1 MQIKN
6 LFERDIFRPI
16 NGVVKAD
23 QLDNSSV
30 WQELDEFVITRELD
44 QHFRK
49 FINWNLEAVDQGK
62 NPDANGKMGIWIS
75 GFFGSGKSHFLKV
88 ISYLLSNRT
97 HTHDGQSR
105 QAVEFFESKVKDAML
120 FGDIKRAVAADT
132 DVILFNIDSK
142 ADHGSGKGRDLILRV
157 FLRVL
162 NELQGYSGDHPHIAH
177 MERYL
182 EQKGKLKAF
191 QDAYE
196 KQTGLNWNAE
206 RDAYQFNRDEVVKAF
221 SEALGQSEAAA
232 EKWIDGAED
241 NFSMSVENFCK
252 WVKEYLDSKGPQ
264 HRIVFLADEVGQFI
278 GSDSHLMLNLQTI
291 TEELGTICG
300 RRAWVVVTSQEDMDT
315 VLGDMSKTKKQDFS
329 KIQGRFHP
337 PLSLSSA
344 NVDEVIQSRLLA
356 KLPDARDEVARYFSE
371 KNRSD
376 ILKSQLTFKNCG
388 MTFRQFKD
396 GEDFVKNYPFAP
408 YQFQLIQRIFE
419 SIRKAGATGMHLAR
433 GERSMLDA
441 FQSAAKTASIKE
453 VGVLVPLYDFYP
465 SIESFLDTTVKKTID
480 QAETNP
486 SLEPFDIQ
494 LLQVLFLIRYVDEM
508 KGNVDNLVTLCLDQI
523 DGDRLALRH
532 RIEESLGRLEKE
544 TLISR
549 SGDNYFFLTNEERDI
564 NKEIKQVDL
573 SSSEEAKLQGEI
585 IFEDVLKGQR
595 KHKFGGNSMLF
606 DFNRRCD
613 GFPIGNQ
620 KDGALLVSV
629 ITPLADDYDVFDKGK
644 AILESFT
651 EGGYVLIRLGNDESL
666 GRELRTYLQTEK
678 YLSRKNDGT
687 LTESTKRILRDSAE
701 DNRQRR
707 ERLTTLLGE
716 MLAAAEYFVAGQPLK
731 LKAST
736 PMAALDEAMEYL
748 IQNTFSKMSF
758 LKRITTEANKEIQ
771 AVLRSNDIAKEQLLF
786 QTGENNPDALEDLRS
801 YLQLCSTKSQQVV
814 LHDMLEKRY
823 SLRPYG
829 WPDEEVLLLL
839 ARLVVLSEITLMM
852 DSTLL
857 PIDKVYEAITTPAK
871 RRKIVIRK
879 RETSDPKAIQNARSL
894 GKDLFA
900 EMGPDGED
908 GLMSFLQGKLRSW
921 QLALQGYKQLADTG
935 SYPGKDEI
943 TQGLTLISRLQA
955 DKESRKFIERFNT
968 LKNDLLDLV
977 DHYHDLEHFYDHQ
990 KATWEKLRKAH
1001 TAFQLN
1007 RLELEKD
1014 DQAGTALKRMQEIL
1028 TAASPYGL
1036 IKEAD
1041 ALINTV
1047 DGVNAALLS
1056 GRRTQALS
1064 KIDAHIATLNK
1075 DIAAAQGNASL
1086 RAACLKPLETLKEQ
1100 VQKQESLAHITQAE
1114 TEALKELDAAIGR
1127 IEKSVQ
1133 YAVGGGQEGI
1143 GSEQDEVTKHG
1154 GTNVVKEDDVKPAI
1168 KPRRVIKPVDLV
1180 GSNYLETPEA
1190 ANEFVDKLRD
1200 QLLQAIK
1207 NGERIEIR

>member
-1 MQIKN
+1 MLIKN

-23 QLDNSSV
+23 QLDDSSV

-49 FINWNLEAVDQGK
+49 FITWYLEAVDQGK
-62 NPDANGKMGIWIS
+62 NPDTTGKMGIWIS

-88 ISYLLSNRT
+88 LSYLLRNRT
-97 HTHDGQSR
+97 HTHNGESK
-105 QAVEFFESKVKDAML
+105 QAVDFFESKVKDAML
-120 FGDIKRAVAADT
+120 FGDIKRAVLANT

-142 ADHGSGKGRDLILRV
+142 ADHGSTTGRDLILRV
-157 FLRVL
+157 FLKVL

-177 MERYL
+177 MERHL
-182 EQKGKLKAF
+182 ESKGKLDAF
-191 QDAYE
+191 HTAYE
-196 KQTGLNWNAE
+196 KHTGHVWVTE
-206 RDAYQFNRDEVVKAF
+206 RDAYQFNRDEVVKAL
-221 SEALGQSEAAA
+221 SETLGQSQAAA

-241 NFSMSVENFCK
+241 NFALSVENFCK
-252 WVKEYLDSKGPQ
+252 WVKDYLDSKGPQ
-264 HRIVFLADEVGQFI
+264 HRVVFLADEVGQFI
-278 GSDSHLMLNLQTI
+278 GTDSHLMLNLQTI
-291 TEELGTICG
+291 TEELGTICR
-300 RRAWVVVTSQEDMDT
+300 RRAWVVVTSQEDMDA

-329 KIQGRFHP
+329 KIQGRFFP

-356 KLPDARDEVARYFSE
+356 KLPEVKGELEAEFNA
-371 KNRSD
+371 KGD
-376 ILKSQLTFKNCG
+376 ILKNQLTFKNCG
-388 MTFRQFKD
+388 MTFRPFKD

-408 YQFQLIQRIFE
+408 YQFQLVQKIFE

-441 FQSAAKTASIKE
+441 FQSAAKTVSMKE
-453 VGVLVPLYDFYP
+453 VGLLVPLYDFYP
-465 SIESFLDTTVKKTID
+465 SIESFLDTAVKKTID

-523 DGDRLALRH
+523 DGDRLSLRR
-532 RIEESLGRLEKE
+532 RIEESLDRLQGE

-573 SSSEEAKLQGEI
+573 SSGDEAKLEGEL

-595 KHKFGGNSMLF
+595 KHRFSANKMDF

-613 GFPIGNQ
+613 QFHIGSQ

-629 ITPLADDYDVFDKGK
+629 ITPLADEYEFCDKGK
-644 AILESFT
+644 AILESTT
-651 EGGYVLIRLGNDESL
+651 EGGNVLIRLGNNESL
-666 GRELRTYLQTEK
+666 GRELRIFLQTAK

-687 LTESTKRILRDSAE
+687 LSESTNRILRDSAE
-701 DNRQRR
+701 ENRKRR
-707 ERLTTLLGE
+707 ERLANLLGE

-731 LKAST
+731 LKASS
-736 PMAALDEAMEYL
+736 PLAALDEAMEYL
-748 IQNTFSKMSF
+748 IQNTFSKMSY
-758 LKRITTEANKEIQ
+758 LKRLTAEPLKEVQ
-771 AVLRSNDIAKEQLLF
+771 AVLRSNDIAKENLLV
-786 QTGENNPDALEDLRS
+786 QTGENNPEALEELRS
-801 YLQLCSTKSQQVV
+801 YLQLCSMKSQQVV

-829 WPDEEVLLLL
+829 WPEDEVLLLV
-839 ARLVVLSEITLMM
+839 ARLIVLSEINLVI

-857 PIDKVYEAITTPAK
+857 PIEKVYEAITTPAK
-871 RRKIVIRK
+871 QRKIVIRK

-908 GLMSFLQGKLRSW
+908 GLTTFLQTKLKDWHST
-921 QLALQGYKQLADTG
+921 LGGYKQLADTG
-935 SYPGKDEI
+935 NYPGGDEI
-943 TQGLTLISRLQA
+943 TQGLTLISPLIA

-968 LKNDLLDLV
+968 LKNDLLDV
-977 DHYHDLEHFYDHQ
+977 ADHFHDLEHFYDHQ
-990 KATWEKLRKAH
+990 KPTWEKLRKAH
-1001 TAFQLN
+1001 VAFQLN

-1014 DQAGTALKRMQEIL
+1014 SQAGPALQRMHEIL
-1028 TAASPYGL
+1028 SAKSPYGL
-1036 IKEAD
+1036 IKDAD

-1047 DGVNAALLS
+1047 NAVNSSLLI
-1056 GRRTQALS
+1056 GRRTQATA

-1075 DIAAAQGNASL
+1075 DVAAAQGEASL
-1086 RAACLKPLETLKEQ
+1086 RSACLKPLEALREQ
-1100 VQKQESLAHITQAE
+1100 VQKEESLAHITQAE
-1114 TEALKELDAAIGR
+1114 GEAVKEFDAAVGR
-1127 IEKSVQ
+1127 IEDFIREFAKQSKLKDD
-1133 YAVGGGQEGI
+1133 
-1143 GSEQDEVTKHG
+1143 GSGKLQPPTPMIRKQRV
-1154 GTNVVKEDDVKPAI
+1154 VKPADI
-1168 KPRRVIKPVDLV
+1168 MKAT
-1180 GSNYLETPEA
+1180 YLETSGDVNDFLDTLRQELEKA
-1190 ANEFVDKLRD
+1190 IAN
-1200 QLLQAIK
+1200 
-1207 NGERIEIR
+1207 NERIQIR

>member
-1 MQIKN
+1 MLIKN

-23 QLDNSSV
+23 QLDDSSV
-30 WQELDEFVITRELD
+30 WQELDEFVMTTELEK
-44 QHFRK
+44 HFNK
-49 FINWNLEAVDQGK
+49 FFPWYHEAVEHSD
-62 NPDANGKMGIWIS
+62 PTGKMGIWIS

-88 ISYLLSNRT
+88 LSYLLHNRT
-97 HTHDGQSR
+97 HTHNGQSK

-120 FGDIKRAVAADT
+120 FGDIKRAIVANT

-142 ADHGSGKGRDLILRV
+142 ADHRTGRDLILRV
-157 FLRVL
+157 FLKVL

-182 EQKGKLKAF
+182 ESKGKLKAF
-191 QDAYE
+191 HTAYE
-196 KQTGLNWNAE
+196 QHTGLNWMQE
-206 RDAYQFNRDEVVKAF
+206 RDAYQFNRDEVVKAL
-221 SEALGQSEAAA
+221 SETLGQSQSAA

-241 NFSMSVENFCK
+241 NFSISVENFCK
-252 WVKEYLDSKGPQ
+252 WVKDYLDSKGPQ
-264 HRIVFLADEVGQFI
+264 QRIVFLVDEVGQFI
-278 GSDSHLMLNLQTI
+278 GTDSHLMLNLQTI
-291 TEELGTICG
+291 TEGLGTLCR

-315 VLGDMSKTKKQDFS
+315 VLGDMTKKKKEDFS
-329 KIQGRFHP
+329 KIQGRFFP
-337 PLSLSSA
+337 PLSLSSTNA
-344 NVDEVIQSRLLA
+344 DEVIQSRLLA
-356 KLPDARDEVARYFSE
+356 KLPDVKAELKAVFMKRG
-371 KNRSD
+371 D

-408 YQFQLIQRIFE
+408 YQFQLIQKVFE
-419 SIRKAGATGMHLAR
+419 AIRKAGATGMHLAK
-433 GERSMLDA
+433 GERSMLEA
-441 FQSAAKTASIKE
+441 FQSAAKTVSILE

-465 SIESFLDTTVKKTID
+465 SIEGFLDTAVKKTID

-486 SLEPFDIQ
+486 SLEPFDIK

-523 DGDRLALRH
+523 DGDRLALRR
-532 RIEESLGRLEKE
+532 RIEESLGRLENQ

-549 SGDNYFFLTNEERDI
+549 SGDLYSFLTNEERDI
-564 NKEIKQVDL
+564 NKEIKNVDL
-573 SSSEEAKLQGEI
+573 SNGEEAKLQGEI

-595 KHKFGGNSMLF
+595 KHRFSANKMDF

-613 GFPIGNQ
+613 QFPVGNQ

-629 ITPLADDYDVFDKGK
+629 ITPLADDYEIYDKGK
-644 AILESFT
+644 AILESST

-687 LTESTKRILRDSAE
+687 LSESTKRILRDCAE

-707 ERLTTLLGE
+707 ERLTALLGE

-736 PMAALDEAMEYL
+736 PMAALDEALEYL
-748 IQNTFSKMSF
+748 IQNTFSKMSY
-758 LKRITTEANKEIQ
+758 LKRLSDEPLQEVQ

-786 QTGENNPDALEDLRS
+786 QTGENNPEALEELRS
-801 YLQLCSTKSQQVV
+801 YLQLCSMKSQQVV

-823 SLRPYG
+823 SLRPFG

-839 ARLVVLSEITLMM
+839 ARLIVLSEISLMM

-857 PIDKVYEAITTPAK
+857 PIDKVYDAITTPAK

-879 RETSDPKAIQNARSL
+879 RETSDPKAIQNARNL

-908 GLMSFLQGKLRSW
+908 GLCTFLQTKLKGWHVTLS
-921 QLALQGYKQLADTG
+921 GFKQLAGTG
-935 SYPGKDEI
+935 NYPGGDEV
-943 TQGLTLISRLQA
+943 TQGLTLISPLLA
-955 DKESRKFIERFNT
+955 DKDSKKFVERFNT
-968 LKNDLLDLV
+968 LKKDLLDLA
-977 DHYHDLEHFYDHQ
+977 DHFHDLEHFYDHQ
-990 KATWEKLRKAH
+990 KPTWEKLRKAH
-1001 TAFQLN
+1001 AAFQLN

-1014 DQAGTALKRMQEIL
+1014 AQASPALKRMQEIL
-1028 TAASPYGL
+1028 SAKSPYGL

-1041 ALINTV
+1041 ALINS
-1047 DGVNAALLS
+1047 VNAVNSSLLN
-1056 GRRTQALS
+1056 GRRTQAIA
-1064 KIDAHIATLNK
+1064 KIDVVIATLNK
-1075 DIAAAQGNASL
+1075 DVAAAQGEAGL
-1086 RAACLKPLETLKEQ
+1086 RTACLKPLEVLKDQ
-1100 VQKQESLAHITQAE
+1100 VQKEESLAHITQAE
-1114 TEALKELDAAIGR
+1114 GEAVKEFDVAVGR
-1127 IEKSVQ
+1127 IEDFLRKLAEQKKPNDDGSVK
-1133 YAVGGGQEGI
+1133 
-1143 GSEQDEVTKHG
+1143 VTPPPP
-1154 GTNVVKEDDVKPAI
+1154 VKKQRIVKPADI
-1168 KPRRVIKPVDLV
+1168 VKTT
-1180 GSNYLETPEA
+1180 YLETSEDVNGFLDA
-1190 ANEFVDKLRD
+1190 LR
-1200 QLLQAIK
+1200 QELEQAIA
-1207 NGERIEIR
+1207 NNERIQIR

>member
-1 MQIKN
+1 MLIKN

-23 QLDNSSV
+23 QLDDSSV

-49 FINWNLEAVDQGK
+49 FISWYLEAVDQGK
-62 NPDANGKMGIWIS
+62 NPDPTGKMGIWIS

-88 ISYLLSNRT
+88 LSYLLHNRT
-97 HTHDGQSR
+97 HTHNGESK

-120 FGDIKRAVAADT
+120 FGDIKRAVVANT

-142 ADHGSGKGRDLILRV
+142 ADHGSTTGRDLILRV
-157 FLRVL
+157 FLKVL
-162 NELQGYSGDHPHIAH
+162 NELQGYCGDHPHIAH

-182 EQKGKLKAF
+182 ESKGKLKTFHA
-191 QDAYE
+191 AYE
-196 KQTGLNWNAE
+196 KHTGLNWVKE
-206 RDAYQFNRDEVVKAF
+206 RDAYQFNRDEVVKAL
-221 SEALGQSEAAA
+221 SETLGQSQAAA

-252 WVKEYLDSKGPQ
+252 WVKDYLDSKGPQ

-278 GSDSHLMLNLQTI
+278 GTDSHLMLNLQTI
-291 TEELGTICG
+291 TEELGTIC
-300 RRAWVVVTSQEDMDT
+300 RRQAWVVVTSQEDMDA

-329 KIQGRFHP
+329 KIQGRFFP

-356 KLPDARDEVARYFSE
+356 KLPDVKGELEAEFKA
-371 KNRSD
+371 KGD
-376 ILKSQLTFKNCG
+376 ILKNQLTFKNCG
-388 MTFRQFKD
+388 MTFRPFKD

-408 YQFQLIQRIFE
+408 YQFQLIQKIFE

-441 FQSAAKTASIKE
+441 FQSAAKTVSMNE

-465 SIESFLDTTVKKTID
+465 SIESFLDTAVKKTID
-480 QAETNP
+480 QAKDNR

-494 LLQVLFLIRYVDEM
+494 LLRVLFLIRYVDEM

-523 DGDRLALRH
+523 DGDRLALRR

-549 SGDNYFFLTNEERDI
+549 SGENYFFLTNEERDI

-573 SSSEEAKLQGEI
+573 SSGEDAKLQGEI

-595 KHKFGGNSMLF
+595 RHRYTINSKDF

-613 GFPIGNQ
+613 LFPIGNQ
-620 KDGALLVSV
+620 KDGFLLVSV
-629 ITPLADDYDVFDKGK
+629 ITPLADDYELYDKGK
-644 AILESFT
+644 AILEST
-651 EGGYVLIRLGNDESL
+651 VDGGQVLIRLGNDESL
-666 GRELRTYLQTEK
+666 GRELRTYLQTAK
-678 YLSRKNDGT
+678 YVSRKNDGT
-687 LTESTKRILRDSAE
+687 LSESTKRILHNCAE

-707 ERLTTLLGE
+707 ERLTQLIGE

-736 PMAALDEAMEYL
+736 PIASLDEALEYL
-748 IQNTFSKMSF
+748 IQNTFHKMSY
-758 LKRITTEANKEIQ
+758 LKRLSAEPQKEVQ

-786 QTGENNPDALEDLRS
+786 EKGENNPEALEDLRS
-801 YLQLCSTKSQQVV
+801 YLQLCSMKSQQVV

-829 WPDEEVLLLL
+829 WPEAEVLLLV
-839 ARLVVLSEITLMM
+839 ARLIVLSEINLMM

-857 PIDKVYEAITTPAK
+857 PIEKVYEAITTPAK
-871 RRKIVIRK
+871 QRKIVIRK

-908 GLMSFLQGKLRSW
+908 GLTTFLQNKLKGW
-921 QLALQGYKQLADTG
+921 QASLHGYKQLADTG
-935 SYPGKDEI
+935 NYPGGDEI
-943 TQGLTLISRLQA
+943 TQSLTLISPLIA
-955 DKESRKFIERFNT
+955 DKESRKFIERFNG
-968 LKNDLLDLV
+968 LKKDLLDLA
-977 DHYHDLEHFYDHQ
+977 DQFHDLEHFYDHQ
-990 KATWEKLRKAH
+990 KPTWEKLRKAH
-1001 TAFQLN
+1001 VAFQLN

-1014 DQAGTALKRMQEIL
+1014 SQAGPALKRMQEIL
-1028 TAASPYGL
+1028 SALSPYGL
-1036 IKEAD
+1036 IKDAD

-1047 DGVNAALLS
+1047 NAVNSSLLT
-1056 GRRTQALS
+1056 GRRTQAIA
-1064 KIDAHIATLNK
+1064 KIDNHTATLNK
-1075 DIAAAQGNASL
+1075 DVTAAQGEANL
-1086 RAACLKPLETLKEQ
+1086 RAACLKPLEALREQ
-1100 VQKQESLAHITQAE
+1100 VQKEESLAHITQAE
-1114 TEALKELDAAIGR
+1114 GEAVKEFD
-1127 IEKSVQ
+1127 V
-1133 YAVGGGQEGI
+1133 AVGHIEDFLRKLAEQKKPKDD
-1143 GSEQDEVTKHG
+1143 GSGKLQPPPP
-1154 GTNVVKEDDVKPAI
+1154 VVKKQRIV
-1168 KPRRVIKPVDLV
+1168 KPVDIMKTT
-1180 GSNYLETPEA
+1180 YLETSDDVNGFLDTLRQELEKA
-1190 ANEFVDKLRD
+1190 IAN
-1200 QLLQAIK
+1200 
-1207 NGERIEIR
+1207 NERIQIR